1 MVIVTPEDL
10 EANAEFVRLADQYVL
25 APGGA
30 NHNNYANC
38 ELIAEIARTKSVQ
51 AVWAGWGHASEN
63 PKLPDLLAR
72 SGIMFLGPPSGAMR
86 ALGDKISS
94 CIVAQSADLPT
105 LPWSGDGIKCESG
118 VVTEAQYNQ
127 AATNTLEKGLAQANR
142 IGYPVMIK
150 AAEGG
155 GGKGIRKCDC
165 EEEFP
170 SLYRQVKSEVSGSAI
185 FIMKFAKAARH
196 LEVQLL
202 CDENGEAISLFGRD
216 CSIQRRHQKIIEE
229 APQTIAPSN
238 VWQKMEEGAVRLA
251 KIVGYRSTG
260 TVEYLYDSENE
271 TFCFLELNPRL
282 QVEHPCTEMITD
294 VNLPAAQLCI
304 GMGIS
309 LNQLTLLGPLYKPS
323 SYPMDLSK
331 SVSPRGHVIAC
342 RITSENP
349 DEGFQPG
356 SGTVQ
361 ELNFRSS
368 KNVWGYF
375 SVSAFGSLHEFADS
389 QFGHIFAWGET
400 RDQAM
405 SYLGMALRELSIRG
419 DFRTTVEYLTHLI
432 ETEEFRS
439 SKFSTGWLDYL
450 IANRVSPKE
459 PDTRIS
465 AICCSLHIAD
475 RQWNTQLLQERFS
488 LDNSKKISNKTRPMA
503 RHTQIKILIRGVV
516 C

>member
-1 MVIVTPEDL
+1 ML
-10 EANAEFVRLADQYVL
+10 NLFV
-25 APGGA
+25 
-30 NHNNYANC
+30 NHIHYANC
-38 ELIAEIARTKSVQ
+38 ELIAEIVRTKPVQ

-63 PKLPDLLAR
+63 PKRPDLLPR
-72 SGIMFLGPPSGAMR
+72 SGIIFLGPPSGAMR

-185 FIMKFAKAARH
+185 FIMKFANAARH

-229 APQTIAPSN
+229 APQTIAPST

-475 RQWNTQLLQERFS
+475 RQWNTQLLQEWFS
-488 LDNSKKISNKTRPMA
+488 LDNSQNISHKTRPMA
-503 RHTQIKILIRGVV
+503 RHTQMKFLIRGVV